1 MKQIFKNSG
10 RWTLALAALFVGMAC
25 SDQVDDTASLPD
37 EQPIEELKAVIVNS
51 PEGAL
56 QGELLVKFRPEV
68 DQLLDKALTRATTD
82 GSSNPFGVMTRSGIS
97 DMDRVLDLIKSYR
110 IERVFPINRQESQT
124 RLSGLHL
131 WYIVHFDEQTDVRE
145 AAQELAQ
152 VGKLAK
158 VQYSHELK
166 RRDDQRPAL
175 SAPATNSS
183 ASQATALATRVA
195 GAAYAD
201 SWAPFNDPELYRQ
214 WHYINTGDQTL
225 VPFSKAGADVNC
237 AEAWKRCQGDASII
251 VAVMDEGVMWAH
263 PDLQDNMWV
272 NEDEIY
278 KSDQD
283 NDGNGYCG
291 DVYGFNFAEQT
302 PGIAW
307 SGDGDTGHGTH
318 VAGTIAA
325 VNNNGLGVCG
335 IAGGSGQGDGVK
347 IMSIQIFSGIF
358 AANIYTEARG
368 IKYAADNGAV
378 ILQCS
383 WGYNSSLADA
393 ATSMRGYATDEQ
405 WLADCPVE
413 YEALEYFVHNAGSP
427 NGPIDGGLV
436 IFAAGNEYAPA
447 AGYPG
452 AYGDFVSVAAM
463 DASFMPA
470 SYTNYDRGVDI
481 TAPGGD
487 SDYHRTSQGSVY
499 STMPPALS
507 GGTGY
512 GYMDGTSMACPH
524 VSGVAALGLSYAAKL
539 HKHFTA
545 QQFKE
550 LLLQSVRPLE
560 LTENKLYYKYYSV
573 ADEST
578 PVLMELGRY
587 YNGRMGSGL
596 VDADRLLT
604 LVEGNGVQ
612 LALPNVYLSVGSANS
627 QTLQLAY
634 FFEKGEK
641 QTFTVDVADTSVATA
656 KVEGNRLNITG
667 VAVGSTTFT
676 VTASSGEKQ
685 QAVITVRRNANDNGW
700 L

>member
-1 MKQIFKNSG
+1 MNIINLRKSLIATVVLLSFG
-10 RWTLALAALFVGMAC
+10 AC
-25 SDQVDDTASLPD
+25 TEDVIETTVPDTPAIT
-37 EQPIEELKAVIVNS
+37 QKAVVVNS

-56 QGELLVKFRPEV
+56 GGELLVKFRPEV
-68 DQLLDKALTRATTD
+68 SACLDKALTRTT
-82 GSSNPFGVMTRSGIS
+82 NAFGTMTRSGIT
-97 DMDRVLDLIKSYR
+97 DMDRALDLIRSYQ

-131 WYIVHFDEQTDVRE
+131 WYIVRFDQSVDVRQ
-145 AAQELAQ
+145 AAEELAA
-152 VGKLAK
+152 VGELAK

-166 RRDDQRPAL
+166 RRNDQRPAQVL
-175 SAPATNSS
+175 PATRSTFP
-183 ASQATALATRVA
+183 ATDVL
-195 GAAYAD
+195 
-201 SWAPFNDPELYRQ
+201 APFNDPGLGRQ
-214 WHYINTGDQTL
+214 WHYINYGDQTL
-225 VPFSKAGADVNC
+225 VPYSQSGADVNC
-237 AEAWKRCQGDASII
+237 AEAWKRCTGDPSII

-263 PDLQDNMWV
+263 PDLQANMWI

-278 KSDQD
+278 KSDRD

-291 DVYGFNFAEQT
+291 DVYGYNFAEQT

-325 VNNNGLGVCG
+325 VNGNGEGVCG
-335 IAGGSGQGDGVK
+335 IAGGSGHNDGVK

-358 AANIYTEARG
+358 GVNAYNEARG

-393 ATSMRGYATDEQ
+393 ATSMRGYATDDE
-405 WLADCPVE
+405 WADSCPVE
-413 YEALEYFVHNAGSP
+413 KEALEYFVHNAGSP
-427 NGPIDGGLV
+427 NGVIDGGLV

-452 AYGDFVSVAAM
+452 AYGDFISVAAM

-487 SDYHRTSQGSVY
+487 SDYHQTLRGSVY
-499 STMPPALS
+499 STLPPALS
-507 GGTGY
+507 EGTGY

-545 QQFKE
+545 AQFKE
-550 LLLQSVRPLE
+550 LLLQSTRPLQ
-560 LTENKLYYKYYSV
+560 LSGNKLYYKYYSI
-573 ADEST
+573 AEEST
-578 PVLMELGRY
+578 PVLMELSRY

-596 VDADRLLT
+596 IDADRLLT
-604 LVEGNGVQ
+604 LVEGNGTK
-612 LALPNVYLSVGSANS
+612 LRLPNIYLATGADNKQVVELSR
-627 QTLQLAY
+627 Y
-634 FFEKGEK
+634 FDGGESL
-641 QTFTVDVADTSVATA
+641 TFTAQVSDTSVATVQ
-656 KVEGNRLNITG
+656 VEGSRLSVTG
-667 VAVGSTTFT
+667 VSVGTATLT
-676 VTASSGEKQ
+676 VQASNGQSQ
-685 QAVITVRRNANDNGW
+685 TVNITVRNKAADNGW